1 MHYFSLRNI
10 SVFSGVFLVV
20 YGLSLWMLL
29 SLPGS
34 RNMACVMGAYL
45 TPWSIVLNMLLSAVI
60 ALSVV
65 NMVEFACNRSQ
76 SRKAFVSG
84 SSLLG
89 TSFLFLTSFCAS
101 CSLPILAGLGIGG
114 ALNFISIY
122 HGWFQILALLIC
134 AHSLWSSHKKVV
146 DECNVCVL

>member
-10 SVFSGVFLVV
+10 SVFSVMFLVI
-20 YGLSLWMLL
+20 YGLSIWMLL
-29 SLPGS
+29 TLPGS

-45 TPWSIVLNMLLSAVI
+45 TPGNIILNMLLSTVI
-60 ALSVV
+60 ALSIV
-65 NMVEFACNRSQ
+65 NMVEFAYKRSQ
-76 SRKAFVSG
+76 NKKAFVSG
-84 SSLLG
+84 SSLVG

-122 HGWFQILALLIC
+122 QGWFQILALLIC
-134 AHSLWSSHKKVV
+134 LYSLWSSHKKVV
-146 DECNVCVL
+146 EECNVCVL